1 VGTSGEDVA
10 EYVEPTGRPLP
21 ARPSEDAYPLG
32 AREPL
37 GIADLPTPE
46 EVFEAPRI
54 GFKQAVTLVIGPSL
68 VALGLSI
75 GSGEWLLAP
84 LAIGTNGWI
93 GIGFVALVSIL
104 LQAFYNMEIGRYVMA
119 TGEVPSLGFGRIP
132 PGAYVGTILAV
143 VLFYLAFITGG
154 WAAGAGDG
162 LFVLITSDIP
172 GDEDRTES
180 RLLAV
185 LLIAVVFVITLF
197 GRKISRTLELV
208 NWVLVVAILLLMLL
222 IDILVVGWSD
232 LGDGLEGMFRPA
244 LPPEGTN
251 AADIG
256 AVAGFAAMAS
266 GLNYVFMNYY
276 RDKGYGM
283 GSRAGYI
290 PALLGGEKREVAPVG
305 TTFRE
310 TPENAALWKRWW
322 GFLKAEMW
330 LVFVPGALLGIL
342 LPGILISHLAQET
355 GTAPTRETMP
365 TYAAEQLR
373 ATGEGDFFFYLA
385 LVIGFLVLFT
395 TQIVVFEMLVRNFV
409 DAVYGSSSRF
419 RALLGGDPRRFYYP
433 FMVLLAIVISVIIFQ
448 ALPTSLVSWAANM
461 SNLAALIMPVLLLFL
476 ITKLPRPAKAQ
487 WWSFLIVAA
496 MVVYFGFFFFNFL
509 VGELSGGDTDLSF
522 W

>member
-1 VGTSGEDVA
+1 MA
-10 EYVEPTGRPLP
+10 EYVEPQSRAAEP
-21 ARPSEDAYPLG
+21 ARPTGDAWPLG
-32 AREPL
+32 HREPL
-37 GIADLPTPE
+37 GIDDLPAPE
-46 EVFEAPRI
+46 EVFGAPRI
-54 GFKQAVTLVIGPSL
+54 GFKEAVTLVLGPSL

-93 GIGFVALVSIL
+93 GIGFVALLSIL
-104 LQAFYNMEIGRYVMA
+104 LQALYNMEIGRYVMA
-119 TGEVPSLGFGRIP
+119 TGEVPAIGFGRVP
-132 PGAYVGTILAV
+132 PGAYVGTFLAV
-143 VLFYLAFITGG
+143 LLFYLAFITGG

-162 LFVLITSDIP
+162 LFVLLTGDIP
-172 GDEDRTES
+172 GEGDRTES

-185 LLIAVVFVITLF
+185 LLIAVVFTITLF

-208 NWVLVVAILLLMLL
+208 NWVLVVGILLLMLV
-222 IDILVVGWSD
+222 IDLLVVGWSD
-232 LGDGLEGMFRPA
+232 LGDGLEGLFRPA
-244 LPPEGTN
+244 LPPEGTA

-266 GLNYVFMNYY
+266 GLNFVFMNYY

-290 PALLGGEKREVAPVG
+290 PALLGGERQEVAAVG

-310 TPENAALWKRWW
+310 TAENDALWKRWW

-342 LPGILISHLAQET
+342 LPGILISHLARET

-409 DAVYGSSSRF
+409 DAVYGSSARF
-419 RALLGGDPRRFYYP
+419 RRLLGGDPRKFYYP
-433 FMVLLAIVISVIIFQ
+433 FMVLLAIVISIIIFQ

-461 SNLAALIMPVLLLFL
+461 SNLAALIMPLALMYL
-476 ITKLPRPAKAQ
+476 ISRLPRPARAQ
-487 WWSFLIVAA
+487 WWSYAILVAV
-496 MVVYFGFFFFNFL
+496 MVYFGFFFLNFL

>member
-1 VGTSGEDVA
+1 MA
-10 EYVEPTGRPLP
+10 EYVEPTGRVAP
-21 ARPSEDAYPLG
+21 ARPTGETWPLG

-37 GIADLPTPE
+37 GVADLPTPE

-54 GFKQAVTLVIGPSL
+54 GLKQSITLVVGPSL
-68 VALGLSI
+68 IALGLSI

-84 LAIGTNGWI
+84 LAIGTEGWV
-93 GIGFVALVSIL
+93 GIGFVALLSIL
-104 LQAFYNMEIGRYVMA
+104 LQALYNVEIGRYVMA
-119 TGEVPSLGFGRIP
+119 TGEVPSIGFGRIP

-162 LFVLITSDIP
+162 LFTLFTGDVP

-180 RLLAV
+180 RLLAI

-208 NWVLVVAILLLMLL
+208 NWVLVLGIILLMLV
-222 IDILVVGWSD
+222 IDILIVGWSD
-232 LGDGLEGMFRPA
+232 LGDGLEGLFKPA

-251 AADIG
+251 ATDIG

-283 GSRAGYI
+283 GSRTGYI
-290 PALLGGEKREVAPVG
+290 PALLGGEKREVAAVG

-310 TPENAALWKRWW
+310 TPENERLWRRWFN
-322 GFLKAEMW
+322 FLQAEMW

-355 GTAPTRETMP
+355 GTAPSRETMP

-385 LVIGFLVLFT
+385 LVIGFLVLFS
-395 TQIVVFEMLVRNFV
+395 TQMVVFEMLVRNFV

-419 RALLGGDPRRFYYP
+419 RALLGGDPRKFYYP
-433 FMVLLAIVISVIIFQ
+433 FMVLLAIVISIIIFQ
-448 ALPTSLVSWAANM
+448 ALPTTLVSWAANM
-461 SNLAALIMPVLLLFL
+461 SNLAALIMPLLLMYL
-476 ITKLPRPAKAQ
+476 ISKLPRPARAA
-487 WWSFLIVAA
+487 WWSYLILIAV
-496 MVVYFGFFFFNFL
+496 MVYFGYFFINFFASEVF
-509 VGELSGGDTDLSF
+509 DTDLSF